1 MTSQGTETPN
11 DQTDIRVGRVELFI
25 SGLLRTGVA
34 SSLALIIVG
43 TVISFVHHP
52 TYLHSAA
59 ELQRLANPGAAFP
72 HTLREIGEGLLAWR
86 GQAIVATGLMLLIAT
101 PILRVAVS
109 VFVFL
114 YQRDRIFVAITAIV
128 LTLLLLS
135 FALGKVE

>member
-1 MTSQGTETPN
+1 MTSPGTETPN
-11 DQTDIRVGRVELFI
+11 DQTAVRVGRVELFI

-34 SSLALIIVG
+34 ASLAVIVFG

-52 TYLHSAA
+52 TYLHSAT
-59 ELQRLANPGAAFP
+59 ELQRLASPGAAFP
-72 HTLREIGEGLLAWR
+72 HTLYEIGQGLLAWR
-86 GQAIVATGLMLLIAT
+86 GQAFVATGLMLLIAT